1 MCIVFLMWIMYLE
14 YFFVTVAKYI
24 PHICLF
30 YSRIIY
36 CQSFWCCLVDDL
48 YLDVGLD
55 FHIIYMTL
63 TTTVLE
69 LA

>member
-1 MCIVFLMWIMYLE
+1 MQIMYLE
-14 YFFVTVAKYI
+14 YFFLTVAKYI
-24 PHICLF
+24 PICLF
-30 YSRIIY
+30 YSRMY
-36 CQSFWCCLVDDL
+36 CQSFWCCLADDL